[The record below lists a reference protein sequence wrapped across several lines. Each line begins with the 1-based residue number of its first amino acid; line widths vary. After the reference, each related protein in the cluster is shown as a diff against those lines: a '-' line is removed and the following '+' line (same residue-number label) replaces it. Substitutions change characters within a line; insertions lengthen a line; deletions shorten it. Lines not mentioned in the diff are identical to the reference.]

1 MLDARFHG
9 PTERYTMVNGGG
21 GGRFA
26 EQRMTLSVKLVNLG
40 NADAQQH
47 IFGDILK
54 RQVLGEL
61 KFDF

>member
-1 MLDARFHG
+1 
-9 PTERYTMVNGGG
+9 MVNGGG
-21 GGRFA
+21 GVRFA
-26 EQRMTLSVKLVNLG
+26 EQRMTLSVKFVNLG